1 MVLMDSSRC
10 RGETLNHFLHIT
22 LTTEGTAFHHGTEDT
37 AENRKKEKEG
47 KEVSKE
53 KRDPCASQKGIR
65 LKVSLFLEK
74 EPSLRK
80 QMRLQRRCLRP
91 NAQKK
96 TTRRCRWAGSGH
108 MSQLGRLCSPRFG
121 VSSDYMRLRSGIV
134 LYVGEKMKDLREMT
148 LSLEVLKIVRDAL

>member
-1 MVLMDSSRC
+1 MLTDGSRC

-22 LTTEGTAFHHGTEDT
+22 LTTEGTAVHHGTEDA
-37 AENRKKEKEG
+37 AENRKKE

-65 LKVSLFLEK
+65 LKVSLFREK

-80 QMRLQRRCLRP
+80 QMRLQRHRLGR

-121 VSSDYMRLRSGIV
+121 VSSDYMRLRNGIV

-148 LSLEVLKIVRDAL
+148 ISLEVLKVVRDAL

>member
-1 MVLMDSSRC
+1 MLTDSSRC

-22 LTTEGTAFHHGTEDT
+22 LTTEGTAFHHGTEDA

-53 KRDPCASQKGIR
+53 KRDPCASQKGTG

-80 QMRLQRRCLRP
+80 QMRLQRRSLRR

-121 VSSDYMRLRSGIV
+121 VSSDYMRLRNGIV

-148 LSLEVLKIVRDAL
+148 ISLEVLKVVRDAL